1 LLTARTKSGTMF
13 SLSNEYE
20 KEKLLILRN
29 NEKFT
34 CPVCGETVSLKLG
47 NQRIYHFAH
56 RSGTVCSDYHES
68 ESLYH
73 IEGKLQIYQWLH
85 MQGIPA
91 ELEYYDSMIGQ
102 RPDIMFHF
110 GGSKYAL
117 EYQCSPIPEEIFI
130 KRTQSYIQNNY
141 IPFWI
146 IGSKQIKARRS
157 NIFSLSN
164 FDYFFLRK
172 TTRRQLVLPSYCP
185 EEKRFHLLSSIHP
198 FSIKN
203 ATANSHFLSIHKT
216 GIGEILEPKVFNT
229 FNFTKWA
236 NEMEKFTINWSLHP
250 SPELN
255 RFLREIY
262 THNLNLY
269 LLPPE
274 IGLPVRHSLLIQTPS
289 IIWQTYLYVDVFQ
302 NIALNTLIDL
312 RDVERNFINRIK
324 LNEIII
330 RNLPQLTSEKPFMA
344 VREYFQ
350 LLEKLGIII
359 KTGESIYQMKKGFII
374 PNSNRE
380 KEEQKQGFYQKNR
393 SILGKI

>member
-1 LLTARTKSGTMF
+1 MLTARTKSGTMF

-34 CPVCGETVSLKLG
+34 CPVCGESVSLKLG

-56 RSGTVCSDYHES
+56 RSGTVCSDFHES

-73 IEGKLQIYQWLH
+73 IEGKLQLYQWLH

-110 GGSKYAL
+110 GGSRYAL
-117 EYQCSPIPEEIFI
+117 EYQCSPISEEIFI
-130 KRTQSYIQNNY
+130 KRTEAYLQNNY

-146 IGSKQIKARRS
+146 IGSKHIKAKRS

-172 TTRRQLVLPSYCP
+172 TTHRQLVLPSYCP
-185 EEKRFHLLSSIHP
+185 EEKRFHILSSIHP

-203 ATANSHFLSIHKT
+203 STANSHLLSIHKT
-216 GIGEILEPKVFNT
+216 GIEEILEPKVFNA
-229 FNFTKWA
+229 FNFPKWA

-274 IGLPVRHSLLIQTPS
+274 IGLPVRHSLLIQTPPV
-289 IIWQTYLYVDVFQ
+289 IWQTYLYVDVFQ
-302 NIALNTLIDL
+302 NISPNTLIDL

-350 LLEKLGIII
+350 LLERLGIII
-359 KTGESIYQMKKGFII
+359 KTGESSYQLQKGLII

-380 KEEQKQGFYQKNR
+380 KEERKQEFYQKNR
-393 SILGKI
+393 SILAKI